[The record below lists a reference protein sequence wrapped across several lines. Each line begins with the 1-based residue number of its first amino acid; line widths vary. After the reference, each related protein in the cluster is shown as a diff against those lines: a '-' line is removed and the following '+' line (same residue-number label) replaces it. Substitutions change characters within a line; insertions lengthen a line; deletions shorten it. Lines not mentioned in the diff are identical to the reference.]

1 MGRDLLRDV
10 QRHLHQLRQHLLRH
24 LLLPPPRVMGRRL
37 RDLPADGKAQFER
50 AELNLPKTCPS
61 SELAAS
67 AGKQTTQNMMEY
79 KCSHLGRRKTT
90 YICIHI

>member
-1 MGRDLLRDV
+1 MIICAPSEEAASSS
-10 QRHLHQLRQHLLRH
+10 
-24 LLLPPPRVMGRRL
+24 LPPPRVMGRRL

-90 YICIHI
+90 YIRIHI